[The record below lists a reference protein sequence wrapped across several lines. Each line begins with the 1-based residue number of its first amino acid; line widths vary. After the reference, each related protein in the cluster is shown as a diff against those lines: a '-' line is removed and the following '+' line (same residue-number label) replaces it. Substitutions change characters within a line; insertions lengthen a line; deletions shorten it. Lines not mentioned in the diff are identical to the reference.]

1 MGARFDE
8 PGRSA
13 ARDVPDA
20 ASGGVPSIVSNDVP
34 DAASNDVLAARIG
47 ADARAKLAAARVG
60 IAGAGGLGSHIAVF
74 LARSGVGRLHVV
86 DFDAVDESNLN
97 RQHYRREHVGMPKVE
112 ALARQIAEIDPR
124 VEVVAER
131 LRIEPGSAAAV
142 FAGEEIVCE
151 AFDDPAA
158 KAALASELLAR
169 DARTVV
175 VSGNGMAG
183 LGPAEKMGVRRVG
196 GRLFVCG
203 DGTADIADAG
213 ALFAPRV
220 ALCAAQQA
228 LCVLRIILGEEKGV
242 LA

>member
-1 MGARFDE
+1 M
-8 PGRSA
+8 A
-13 ARDVPDA
+13 ACVDA
-20 ASGGVPSIVSNDVP
+20 AGSSVVGGMASVASG
-34 DAASNDVLAARIG
+34 DALAERIG
-47 ADARAKLAAARVG
+47 PDARAKLAAACVG

-86 DFDAVDESNLN
+86 DFDTVDESNLN
-97 RQHYRREHVGMPKVE
+97 RQHYRREHVGEPKVE

-124 VEVVAER
+124 VEVVTER

-175 VSGNGMAG
+175 VAGNGMAG
-183 LGPAEKMGVRRVG
+183 LGPAEEMKVRCVG

-203 DGTADIADAG
+203 DGTADIADG
-213 ALFAPRV
+213 DALFAPRV

-228 LCVLRIILGEEKGV
+228 LCVLRIILDEEGS

>member
-1 MGARFDE
+1 M
-8 PGRSA
+8 A
-13 ARDVPDA
+13 ACIDA
-20 ASGGVPSIVSNDVP
+20 AGSSVVGSVGGVMADAVSGDL
-34 DAASNDVLAARIG
+34 LAERIG
-47 ADARAKLAAARVG
+47 PDARAKLAAARVG

-97 RQHYRREHVGMPKVE
+97 RQHYRREHVGEPKVE

-124 VEVVAER
+124 IEVIAEQ
-131 LRIEPGSAAAV
+131 LRVGQGRAAEV
-142 FAGEEIVCE
+142 FAEDFIVCE

-158 KAALASELLAR
+158 KAALVSELLAR

-175 VSGNGMAG
+175 VAGNGMAG
-183 LGPAEKMGVRRVG
+183 LGPAEEMKVRYVG

-203 DGTADIADAG
+203 DGTADIADG
-213 ALFAPRV
+213 DALFAPRV

-228 LCVLRIILGEEKGV
+228 LCVLRIILGEEGS